1 MESSLYT
8 ECSECS
14 ECSEYR
20 LAIVDWLDT
29 QKPIPLPKKRSLP
42 EKKDDELVF
51 IEDGSDYSVNHH
63 SQRQIVNEKE
73 RMIYLSVFSLS
84 SLYSFSNLPNINRNQ
99 NQNNKLNWDHLLI

>member
-8 ECSECS
+8 ECS

-29 QKPIPLPKKRSLP
+29 QKPIPLPKKRLLP

>member
-14 ECSEYR
+14 ECSEYT
-20 LAIVDWLDT
+20 LAIVDWLHT
-29 QKPIPLPKKRSLP
+29 QKPIPLLKKRSLP

-99 NQNNKLNWDHLLI
+99 NQNNKLNWNHLLI